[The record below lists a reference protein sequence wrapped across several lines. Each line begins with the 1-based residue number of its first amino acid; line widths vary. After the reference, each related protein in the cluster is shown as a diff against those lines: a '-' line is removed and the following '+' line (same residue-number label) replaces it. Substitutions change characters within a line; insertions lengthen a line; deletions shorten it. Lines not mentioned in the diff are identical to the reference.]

1 MATRWT
7 MRNRDPAEL
16 CPKDMRAI
24 GTISIRATLVLLDSH
39 SHQALRVE
47 GEAG

>member
-16 CPKDMRAI
+16 CPNETRPI
-24 GTISIRATLVLLDSH
+24 GTIFIQATLVLLDSH

>member
-7 MRNRDPAEL
+7 MRNRDAGEL
-16 CPKDMRAI
+16 CPKDMRPIETIFI
-24 GTISIRATLVLLDSH
+24 GATLVLLDSR
-39 SHQALRVE
+39 SHQVVRVE